1 MTLGKAL
8 KKGTMRPNPACD
20 ERSSALIQPGA
31 CRKVKRG
38 RHRETLAEIL
48 LGSIFVFI
56 LVMTIRTCLQ
66 VSLASD
72 WPYFRGFMR

>member
-1 MTLGKAL
+1 MTVCKAL
-8 KKGTMRPNPACD
+8 KKRTIRPNPACD
-20 ERSSALIQPGA
+20 EHSSALIQPVA

-66 VSLASD
+66 VSLGSA
-72 WPYFRGFMR
+72 WPSFRSFMR